1 MRSFTSGGKITK
13 KKLFPQI
20 ILSIYSW
27 DLGRQVWGPNPNES
41 LSVAG
46 VMNGFWGLYYSFP
59 FGMSMT
65 NETNKVLRTN
75 GAEDLV
81 IVCREYCFIPDAR

>member
-46 VMNGFWGLYYSFP
+46 VMNGFWGLYKREATFCHKKELNDYQVEI
-59 FGMSMT
+59 
-65 NETNKVLRTN
+65 NNVVLLLPILYNITR
-75 GAEDLV
+75 
-81 IVCREYCFIPDAR
+81 

>member
-27 DLGRQVWGPNPNES
+27 DLGRQVGGPVSHGDKHLDMGACFHGIFFAPLTIFKGGQRTLTKFFVS
-41 LSVAG
+41 L
-46 VMNGFWGLYYSFP
+46 YP
-59 FGMSMT
+59 
-65 NETNKVLRTN
+65 K
-75 GAEDLV
+75 
-81 IVCREYCFIPDAR
+81 

>member
-27 DLGRQVWGPNPNES
+27 DLGRQVGGPNPNES

-46 VMNGFWGLYYSFP
+46 VMNGFWGLYKGEATFCLVSGRASWAG
-59 FGMSMT
+59 FGELT
-65 NETNKVLRTN
+65 GLQ
-75 GAEDLV
+75 
-81 IVCREYCFIPDAR
+81 C

>member
-27 DLGRQVWGPNPNES
+27 DLGRQVGGPNPNES

-46 VMNGFWGLYYSFP
+46 VMNGFWGLYKGEATFCHKKELNDYQVKIN
-59 FGMSMT
+59 
-65 NETNKVLRTN
+65 NEVL
-75 GAEDLV
+75 LQP
-81 IVCREYCFIPDAR
+81 I